1 MSTYDKK
8 QLWFISLTPEFM
20 EHEKIQELKFFGKA
34 DLIFCFLEIAYYS
47 AKQDEPY
54 CIEYLPHFSSI
65 QQQLSVFLHW
75 EQRKIEET
83 FSEFVPL
90 GWIVCLDNSKIN
102 VPIAIALT
110 TNKKYGAIKKSEQR
124 GKSVP
129 TIKIIEQGGHL
140 SANCPPINK
149 IIEQGGQLSANCP
162 PFVHQENKNTKI
174 SSSSL
179 SIQGN
184 FNTSNID
191 RSSTQIPLVSRIIIE
206 KYGLEEK
213 EIIKAT
219 LEAEKNKFHNA
230 NPENR
235 KIRIAANIER
245 ALNKIN
251 RGGVPSP
258 AGYIYSCIRNN
269 WQL

>member
-1 MSTYDKK
+1 MSTYDKT

-47 AKQDEPY
+47 AKQDKPY
-54 CIEYLPHFSSI
+54 YIEYLPHFSSI

-83 FSEFVPL
+83 FSEFIPL

-102 VPIAIALT
+102 VPVAEALT
-110 TNKKYGAIKKSEQR
+110 TCKTRGSLKKIVQR
-124 GKSVP
+124 
-129 TIKIIEQGGHL
+129 QGGHL
-140 SANCPPINK
+140 SAF
-149 IIEQGGQLSANCP
+149 CP
-162 PFVHQENKNTKI
+162 PFVHQENKNNKITKI

-179 SIQGN
+179 SIEGN
-184 FNTSNID
+184 LNTSKED
-191 RSSTQIPLVSRIIIE
+191 SSSTQLPLVSKIIME

-219 LEAEKNKFHNA
+219 LKAEKNKFHGA
-230 NPENR
+230 TPENR
-235 KIRIAANIER
+235 KKRIAGNIER
-245 ALNKIN
+245 AFYKIN
-251 RGGVPSP
+251 QGGVSSPS
-258 AGYIYSCIRNN
+258 GYIYSCIRNN